1 MVPATGYPCIP
12 RWSIRQ
18 YCVATTSKG
27 KILNSATLEPQT
39 QIQNQ
44 TQPQQQTLNHIPQ
57 NSTNQNST
65 THHEPRIGLALA
77 QDVRFTDF
85 NISDSLKNRLTNA
98 GFTIPTP
105 VQAKAIP
112 PALEGADILAT
123 ASTGTGKTLSFLI
136 PMIERMGATSVPS
149 TKGKRGP
156 IRALILLP
164 TRELAMQVLE
174 AYGKLVPNAKNDAV
188 LVCGGLSENNQ
199 LDQSDRGPRLVEAT
213 PGRPEAF
220 PARPPATL

>member
-27 KILNSATLEPQT
+27 KILNSATLEPQSH
-39 QIQNQ
+39 IQNQ

-57 NSTNQNST
+57 NSTNQNSMSQPST
-65 THHEPRIGLALA
+65 NHHEPPIGLALA

-98 GFTIPTP
+98 NFTIPTP

-136 PMIERMGATSVPS
+136 PMIDRLEEISKPS
-149 TKGKRGP
+149 TRGAKNP
-156 IRALILLP
+156 ILALILLP
-164 TRELAMQVLE
+164 TRELAMQVLD
-174 AYGKLVPNAKNDAV
+174 AYFKICPTLKSDAV
-188 LVCGGLSENNQ
+188 
-199 LDQSDRGPRLVEAT
+199 
-213 PGRPEAF
+213 
-220 PARPPATL
+220 